1 MTPSPNISPRVHG
14 QRTLWNSFGIEGS
27 FRPYYSRW
35 DALAV
40 QHLDALCAMAGCLEP
55 RFYRAPNYGND
66 QLLPGGYMSYVLALL
81 PGSYICGFMHR
92 PSPYQGNAALE
103 VLNTTQDGYRFLAV
117 ATDTTGNAIT
127 VNIPT
132 PPPSQALSI
141 GVVGNAITIN
151 LASDGS
157 GNITSTLLNVQAAI
171 VASGA
176 ASALITCVLIG
187 NGDALS
193 PATAQALNL
202 NGGGLTVGGVAL
214 SAINYQVE
222 ITDMILD
229 HRFFSNPI
237 RDDFLSGIPT
247 LLEVPHPVVTPGDFL
262 VEFWNTSPT
271 QPITANLIFIVAEPV
286 NHDLL
291 NNPQRLS

>member
-1 MTPSPNISPRVHG
+1 MTQPTVAKTAPHKRI
-14 QRTLWNSFGIEGS
+14 LWNSFGLEGS
-27 FRPYYSRW
+27 FRSYYSRW

-40 QHLDALCAMAGCLEP
+40 KHLDPLCAMAGCLEP
-55 RFYRAPNYGND
+55 RLYRAPNFGSD
-66 QLLPGGYMSYVLALL
+66 QLPPAGYMSYVLALL

-92 PSPYQGNAALE
+92 PSPYTGNAALE

-127 VNIPT
+127 VNIPI

-151 LASDGS
+151 LASDAS
-157 GNITSTLLNVQAAI
+157 GNITSDLGAVQAAI

-176 ASALITCVLIG
+176 ASALITCVIIG
-187 NGDALS
+187 NEDALS
-193 PATAQALNL
+193 PTTAQALNL
-202 NGGGLTVGGVAL
+202 AGGGLTVGGTLL

-262 VEFWNTSPT
+262 VEFWNTSRHSPSRR
-271 QPITANLIFIVAEPV
+271 I
-286 NHDLL
+286 
-291 NNPQRLS
+291 